1 MFPPHIKKASDA
13 PAFTQ
18 QDRHELI
25 DFCWKQGN
33 RNNCDTK
40 YEPNSYFLISFIV
53 NNFLIFSTASTE
65 TRVLFINVRRGH
77 EAILSCENVINDQN
91 NCDATTWNFV
101 NPSCT
106 ETVELIRLGQIGEN
120 TKSKS
125 DRLSVTEKCSLV
137 IKNVTDEDAG
147 HYFCQQYKSGQK
159 QGSDSVVHLSVISS
173 EYLHHYVFS
182 SNCQTLQ

>member
-1 MFPPHIKKASDA
+1 MNH
-13 PAFTQ
+13 
-18 QDRHELI
+18 
-25 DFCWKQGN
+25 
-33 RNNCDTK
+33 
-40 YEPNSYFLISFIV
+40 
-53 NNFLIFSTASTE
+53 FLIFSTASTE
-65 TRVLFINVRRGH
+65 TRVLSINVRRGH

-91 NCDATTWNFV
+91 NCDGTTWVFAN
-101 NPSCT
+101 SSRR
-106 ETVELIRLGQIGEN
+106 ETVELIKLGQIEEN

-147 HYFCQQYKSGQK
+147 HYDCQHFKSGQK

-173 EYLHHYVFS
+173 EYLHHHVFS